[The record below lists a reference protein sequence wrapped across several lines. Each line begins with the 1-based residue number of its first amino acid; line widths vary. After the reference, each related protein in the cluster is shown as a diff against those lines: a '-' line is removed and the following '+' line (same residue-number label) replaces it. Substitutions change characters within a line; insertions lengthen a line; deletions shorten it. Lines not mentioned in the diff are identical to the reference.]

1 MKTILTDQAPQPIG
15 PYSQAIL
22 AEPGELLFLS
32 GQLGL
37 DPLSGEL
44 AKGGVEGEAKQAL
57 KNMEAVLMAAGMR
70 KGNVVKTTIFLKDLN
85 DFAIVNGLYG
95 AFFGDHKPAR
105 STIEVSKLPK
115 AGLVEIEAIAL
126 MKWNRQAGEGK
137 R

>member
-22 AEPGELLFLS
+22 SGPGELLFLS

-57 KNMEAVLMAAGMR
+57 KNMEAVLTAAGMG
-70 KGNVVKTTIFLKDLN
+70 KSNVVKTTIFLKDLS
-85 DFAIVNGLYG
+85 DFVIVNDLYG
-95 AFFGDHKPAR
+95 AFFRDHKPAR
-105 STIEVSKLPK
+105 STIEVSRLPK
-115 AGLVEIEAIAL
+115 DGLVEIEAIAL
-126 MKWNRQAGEGK
+126 MIWNKQTEEGK

>member
-57 KNMEAVLMAAGMR
+57 KNMEAVLMAARMR